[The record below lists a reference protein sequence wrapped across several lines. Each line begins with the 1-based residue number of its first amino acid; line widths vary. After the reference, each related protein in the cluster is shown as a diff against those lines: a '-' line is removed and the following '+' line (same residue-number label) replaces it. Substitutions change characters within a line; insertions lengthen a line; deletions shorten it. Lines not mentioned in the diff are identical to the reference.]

1 MLLLRSQ
8 NIRSV
13 QGFCGIV
20 ALRSYSGIDKVAED
34 KIVRWLREGGEKDL
48 QKHRSRLKSDPHMQA
63 ARSMNV
69 LDDYMNSKIL
79 ADNRILPKSIELR
92 LKLDKEWAKLK
103 DEIRLAWKSAGE
115 PDITEFMLTNDIQP
129 FQNRMKDLDAL
140 AKQVNNAIIEDSML
154 FRGRSPVRHAKG
166 FILEDRVAEALN
178 HPKKA

>member
-1 MLLLRSQ
+1 
-8 NIRSV
+8 
-13 QGFCGIV
+13 
-20 ALRSYSGIDKVAED
+20 
-34 KIVRWLREGGEKDL
+34 
-48 QKHRSRLKSDPHMQA
+48 
-63 ARSMNV
+63 
-69 LDDYMNSKIL
+69 
-79 ADNRILPKSIELR
+79 

-103 DEIRLAWKSAGE
+103 DEIRLVWKSAGE